1 MAATQQVGI
10 AYVPVLHK
18 GYENFFAELVKR
30 KVTDLYIV
38 SDEILGAHEELDY
51 LNRKD
56 RLRALPQQEM
66 QKLIAQIA
74 PLTVQLLDGTGV
86 AALQDAC
93 ARIITPN
100 EDIGRTI
107 VSEYFSTHD
116 IEYLDIFLRWHK
128 GNIGEEKEPVSSRT
142 IPFTDLQKNVFEKV
156 MAEADKSHDWWRQ
169 VGAALVKDGEVIIV
183 SHNEHT
189 PEAQLPNI
197 LGDTRAIFKK
207 GIHINYVTSAHAE
220 VAAIGE
226 AARRGIATEGAE
238 LYVTDFPCPYCARL
252 IAKSGVKKV
261 YFLKGYAVLEGDE
274 LLKEAGIEI
283 IKVAI

>member
-86 AALQDAC
+86 AALQDAR